1 MQQTHKSY
9 SVSRLPFKTPF
20 FYGWIMVVIA
30 GIMQFFTG
38 PGQTYSVA
46 IFIDSYIAEFDWSRS
61 FVSSLYSMGTLV
73 AGLVL
78 SQIGRLVD
86 QVGHRQIARI
96 ITLAFGAICLWM
108 SVVYAPWMLFMGFLL
123 IRLLGQ
129 GSLSL
134 TAATLLPQWFITRR
148 GQALSLMALG
158 GVLGAAIIPPLN
170 TFVIQAYGWRMGWV
184 MWSLLLWAIMF
195 PLASLL
201 IRNRPEDVG
210 LWPDNQP
217 PLPESHSSY
226 RINPAAREVSWTL
239 GEAMRNRAF
248 WLLIFCGTIPAAVG
262 TAIIFHS
269 VSLLGTKGLSPVD
282 AALVLSTRALVQL
295 PLNLLAGYV
304 ADRVKSH
311 YLVAAT
317 LTGQILLLVMLIY
330 ISNLP
335 QALFYAVVWG
345 AVAAFS
351 EINNGVIWPNYFGRE
366 HLGSI
371 RGAAM
376 TAMVIGTAFGPLP
389 FGFAYDRLGGYNEI
403 MVLSMVYAAVGVV
416 AALMAPKPVKPGA

>member
-1 MQQTHKSY
+1 MQQTDQAARR
-9 SVSRLPFKTPF
+9 SRLPLKTPF
-20 FYGWIMVVIA
+20 FYGWIMVLMA
-30 GIMQFFTG
+30 GIMQFFSG

-46 IFIDSYIAEFDWSRS
+46 IFIDSYIAEFNWTRS

-73 AGLVL
+73 AGLLL
-78 SQIGRLVD
+78 SQGGRLID
-86 QVGHRQIARI
+86 RLGHRQMARI
-96 ITLAFGAICLWM
+96 VTVAFGGVCLWM
-108 SVVYAPWMLFMGFLL
+108 SIVRAPWMLFAGFLL

-134 TAATLLPQWFITRR
+134 TASTLIPQWFFSRR
-148 GQALSLMALG
+148 GRALSLMALG
-158 GVLGAAIIPPLN
+158 GVMGAAIIPPLN
-170 TFVIQAYGWRMGWV
+170 TFVIQGQGWRVGWL
-184 MWSLLLWAIMF
+184 MWGLLLWGIML
-195 PLASLL
+195 PLATVF

-210 LWPDNQP
+210 LWPDNEP
-217 PLPESHSSY
+217 PLPPTDPSWRTSPLS
-226 RINPAAREVSWTL
+226 REVSWTL
-239 GEAMRNRAF
+239 AEALRNRSF
-248 WLLIFCGTIPAAVG
+248 WLLMFCGTIPSAVG

-282 AALVLSTRALVQL
+282 AAMVLSVRALVQL
-295 PLNLLAGYV
+295 PLNLVAGYV

-317 LTGQILLLVMLIY
+317 LCGQIVLLVMLLY

-366 HLGSI
+366 YLGSI

-389 FGFAYDRLGGYNEI
+389 FGYAFDRFGGYNEI
-403 MVLSMVYAAVGVV
+403 MILSMAYAALGVI
-416 AALMAPKPVKPGA
+416 AALMAPKPVKEGS

>member
-1 MQQTHKSY
+1 MQANQTVLKAN
-9 SVSRLPFKTPF
+9 LPLRTPF
-20 FYGWIMVVIA
+20 FYGWIMVLMA
-30 GIMQFFTG
+30 GIMQFFSG

-46 IFIDSYIAEFDWSRS
+46 IFIDSYIAEFGWSRS

-73 AGLVL
+73 AGLAL
-78 SQIGRLVD
+78 SQVGRLVD
-86 QVGHRQIARI
+86 VLGHRQMTRI
-96 ITLAFGAICLWM
+96 LTLAFGAICLWM
-108 SVVYAPWMLFMGFLL
+108 SVVRAPWMLFAGFLM

-134 TAATLLPQWFITRR
+134 TASTLIPQWFITRR
-148 GQALSLMALG
+148 GLALSLMALG
-158 GVLGAAIIPPLN
+158 GVMGAAIIPPLN
-170 TFVIQAYGWRMGWV
+170 TWMIQSQGWRAGWV
-184 MWSLLLWAIMF
+184 MWSLLLWGIML
-195 PLASLL
+195 PLGALL

-217 PLPESHSSY
+217 PLPDDDPSWQG
-226 RINPAAREVSWTL
+226 PPVKKEVSWTL
-239 GEAMRNRAF
+239 GEAMRTKSF

-262 TAIIFHS
+262 TAIIFHI
-269 VSLLGTKGLSPVD
+269 VSIMSLRGLSPVD

-295 PLNLLAGYV
+295 PLNLVAGYV

-317 LTGQILLLVMLIY
+317 LMGQLLLLLMLLNV
-330 ISNLP
+330 STLS
-335 QALFYAVVWG
+335 QALVYAVCWG
-345 AVAAFS
+345 ITAAFS
-351 EINNGVIWPNYFGRE
+351 EINNGVIWPNYFGRS

-389 FGFAYDRLGGYNEI
+389 FGYAFDRLGGYNEI
-403 MVLSMVYAAVGVV
+403 FVISMVYAGIGVV
-416 AALMAPKPVKPGA
+416 AALMAPKPVKAQG